1 MPQYSVN
8 YTPADGTYELLVQL
22 SDGETISVHDVADMW
37 ASMNL
42 GRPIGERIS
51 GFIFVRG
58 ENQTLGIQ
66 YNGWATALGGCIV
79 TVGPLQEYTGHKF
92 TTIEDMNGFF
102 IIPNYDEAVGGGGG
116 NQDPE

>member
-1 MPQYSVN
+1 MV
-8 YTPADGTYELLVQL
+8 EL
-22 SDGETISVHDVADMW
+22 SDGETISVHDVAEMW

-42 GRPIGERIS
+42 TRPIGERIT
-51 GFIFVRG
+51 GYVFVIG
-58 ENQTLGIQ
+58 PNQSLGVT
-66 YNGWATALGGCIV
+66 YNGWATALGGSIV

-102 IIPNYDEAVGGGGG
+102 IIPNYEEPVGGGGG